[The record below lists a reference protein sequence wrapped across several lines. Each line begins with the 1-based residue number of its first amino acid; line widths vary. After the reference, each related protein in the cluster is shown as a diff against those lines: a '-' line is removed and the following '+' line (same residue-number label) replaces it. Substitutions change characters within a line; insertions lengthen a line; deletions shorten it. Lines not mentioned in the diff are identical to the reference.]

1 MELRGRGPS
10 LLPMTWSRLSAWSL
24 AAVTLLLF
32 SACSEPPK
40 KAPPPPPVVT
50 VETPTAKKVTIYRT
64 FTGRS
69 ESFERAEVRA
79 RVEGVLTEV
88 TYDERDPVEKGA
100 AMFRIDPAPFQAARD
115 AANAEVLANAAS
127 VRLADTTARKLEKA
141 FETKSVS
148 ELQALEARAQHEVA
162 SAKLEVARKQLA
174 IKDLDL
180 SYTNISAPIAGRPM
194 QTDYV
199 VGSLVGTLG
208 SGPLTTIVDNRKIRV
223 WFSVDDRTV
232 LKLLDEKR
240 AQDEAVVVEMAREG
254 DAEFKF
260 RGTIDYY
267 DPKVNEATGTLRMR
281 AVFDNADKQLVPG
294 LFVRVRIAAGVLPD
308 ALLVP
313 ESALAADQAGRHL
326 LVVGADNV
334 VERRAVEFG
343 ALLAEQRVII
353 SGLKPTDRVI
363 VKGLLRAR
371 PGAKV
376 NPQTSEDNR

>member
-1 MELRGRGPS
+1 
-10 LLPMTWSRLSAWSL
+10 MTWSRLSAWSL